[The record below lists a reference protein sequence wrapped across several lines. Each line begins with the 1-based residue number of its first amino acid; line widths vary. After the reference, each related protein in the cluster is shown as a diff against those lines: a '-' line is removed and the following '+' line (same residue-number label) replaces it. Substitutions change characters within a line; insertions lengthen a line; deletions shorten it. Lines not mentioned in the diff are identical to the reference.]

1 MDGTGKGAKQPI
13 SQKAL
18 AKHLGLSPSTVS
30 LVMNDAPRARLI
42 PETTRKRILDT
53 AAKFDY
59 RPDFYARYL
68 FSKRNYTAAVMLAGL
83 REAYSTA
90 ILSGIDRKLTAEK
103 YLYFT
108 ASHSGEEKQIYE
120 LPGRLL
126 ERAVEG
132 FLLINT
138 SPLTKLNKPA
148 VMIGSAPKVEG
159 TPRVALNNF
168 RGGAHA
174 IEYLASLG
182 HRKIAVIKGHPWR
195 SASDQ
200 RFAGI
205 ATSAREHGI
214 VLDERLIK
222 QLHSGNTPS
231 EASMPEEGFT
241 CALDLLAAN
250 VPFTALIAFNDVT
263 AIGAMRA
270 LHNAGVRVPEDVSV
284 IGFDDI
290 ENAAYLSPSLT
301 TLRQPLEQMGE
312 LAAEYLVDIIENRQQ
327 PSSEVLLNPALIER
341 ESTMPVRSSSDK
353 SVRKR
358 LDGAA
363 RLKSTSVVSPAAS
376 RQEKVLI

>member
-1 MDGTGKGAKQPI
+1 MEDGTGKGAKQAI

-30 LVMNDAPRARLI
+30 LVMNDAPRAKLI
-42 PETTRKRILDT
+42 PEATRKRIIDT
-53 AAKFDY
+53 AAQFDY

-108 ASHSGEEKQIYE
+108 ASHSGQQKQIND

-138 SPLTKLNKPA
+138 SPLAKLSKPA
-148 VMIGSAPKVEG
+148 VMIGSAPIVEG
-159 TPRVALNNF
+159 IPRVALNNF

-174 IEYLASLG
+174 LEYLASLG
-182 HRKIAVIKGHPWR
+182 HRRVAVIKGHPWR
-195 SASDQ
+195 SASEQ

-205 ATSAREHGI
+205 ASCARDLGI

-222 QLHSGNTPS
+222 ELHSGNTPT

-250 VPFTALIAFNDVT
+250 LPFTALIAFNDVT

-270 LHNAGVRVPEDVSV
+270 LRNAGVRVPEDVSV

-290 ENAAYLSPSLT
+290 ESAAYLSPSLT

-312 LAAEYLVDIIENRQQ
+312 LAAEHLVDMIEGRQE
-327 PSSEVLLNPALIER
+327 PPAEVLLNPILIER
-341 ESTMPVRSSSDK
+341 ESTLRVRTVPKKDFSGR
-353 SVRKR
+353 VAT
-358 LDGAA
+358 AA
-363 RLKSTSVVSPAAS
+363 Y
-376 RQEKVLI
+376 